1 MTDRPTGRPVIAAL
15 GAGRM
20 GRGLAHVFAYAG
32 HDVRLLDMKERDADA
47 FAALADGAR
56 ADVSRTVGLMA
67 AFGLIQP
74 EAAEGI
80 VAHVSVHPLAEAE
93 TALDGAAVIFEGV
106 PEVREAKRRAFE
118 IACKHAAPDAIIAST
133 TSTMLVDELAAFV
146 EGPERFLNAHWL
158 NPAFL
163 IPLVE
168 LSVGTA
174 TAPAVVDRL
183 KALLEAVGKVPV
195 VLKASPGFVVP
206 RIQALAMS
214 EAARA
219 VEEGIAAPEE
229 IDKAVRVGF
238 GIRFAI
244 LGLIEFI
251 DWGGNDILYY
261 AGNYLR
267 GAFDSD
273 RFEVPGI
280 SERYMKEG
288 RNGLRERRGFY
299 DYRDI
304 DTDAYQ
310 RETLRKLVD
319 LLDHLG
325 LMAPPGGVAD
335 PADSPAA
342 RAGNPFLRS

>member
-1 MTDRPTGRPVIAAL
+1 MAAQTDRPVVAAV

-32 HDVRLLDMKERDADA
+32 HEVRLLDIKERDTEGN
-47 FAALADGAR
+47 AALEAEALRDIRSSVA
-56 ADVSRTVGLMA
+56 LMA
-67 AFGLIQP
+67 ALGRISDADIETVMDRISVWP
-74 EAAEGI
+74 RDRAE
-80 VAHVSVHPLAEAE
+80 E
-93 TALDGAAVIFEGV
+93 ALDGVSLIFEGV
-106 PEVREAKRRAFE
+106 PEVAETKQSCFALICA
-118 IACKHAAPDAIIAST
+118 HAAEDAIIAST
-133 TSTMLVDELAAFV
+133 TSTILVDELAAFV
-146 EGPERFLNAHWL
+146 TGPQRFVNAHWL

-168 LSVGTA
+168 ISVGTA
-174 TAPAVVDRL
+174 TSPDVVERL
-183 KALLEAVGKVPV
+183 KSLLETVGKVPV

-214 EAARA
+214 EAARVA
-219 VEEGIAAPEE
+219 EEGVASPEE
-229 IDKAVRVGF
+229 IDKAIRVGF
-238 GIRFAI
+238 GLRFAI

-261 AGNYLR
+261 AGNYLKD
-267 GAFDSD
+267 AFQSD
-273 RFEVPGI
+273 RFEVPDI
-280 SERYMKEG
+280 SAQYMAEG
-288 RNGLRERRGFY
+288 RNGLRERHGFY
-299 DYRDI
+299 DYRNT

-325 LMAPPGGVAD
+325 LMAPAGGVTD

-342 RAGNPFLRS
+342 KAGNPFLRS

>member
-1 MTDRPTGRPVIAAL
+1 MADKPVIAAV

-32 HDVRLLDMKERDADA
+32 HEVRLLDVKERNADDY
-47 FAALADGAR
+47 AALEREAR
-56 ADVSRTVGLMA
+56 ADTRRTVGLMA
-67 AFGLIQP
+67 AFGLID
-74 EAAEGI
+74 EGVVNDI
-80 VAHVSVHPLAEAE
+80 VDRVSVFPSAHA
-93 TALDGAAVIFEGV
+93 GAALSDAPVIFEGV
-106 PEVREAKRRAFE
+106 PEVLAAKQRAFGIVNE
-118 IACKHAAPDAIIAST
+118 HAAADAIVAST
-133 TSTMLVDELAAFV
+133 TSTMLVDELAGFV
-146 EGPERFLNAHWL
+146 SRPERFLNAHWL

-168 LSVGTA
+168 LSVGSA
-174 TAPAVVDRL
+174 TDAGVVDRL
-183 KALLEAVGKVPV
+183 KTLLEAVGKVPV
-195 VLKASPGFVVP
+195 VLKAAPGFVVP

-219 VEEGIAAPEE
+219 VEDGIASPEE

-238 GIRFAI
+238 GLRFAI

-267 GAFDSD
+267 EAFESD
-273 RFEVPGI
+273 RFEVPEI

-310 RETLRKLVD
+310 RETLKKLVD

-325 LMAPPGGVAD
+325 LMAPPGGVPQGA
-335 PADSPAA
+335 AGPAA
-342 RAGNPFLRS
+342 KADNPFLKS

>member
-1 MTDRPTGRPVIAAL
+1 MTEKPAIAAV

-32 HDVRLLDMKERDADA
+32 HEVRLLDVKERDAEA
-47 FAALADGAR
+47 AAALARDALAEVR
-56 ADVSRTVGLMA
+56 RTVSLMA
-67 AFGLIQP
+67 GFGLID
-74 EAAEGI
+74 EAAVDGI
-80 VAHVSVHPLAEAE
+80 VGRVSVHPLDEAA
-93 TALDGAAVIFEGV
+93 ALDGAAVIFEGV
-106 PEVREAKRRAFE
+106 PEVKDAKQRAFA
-118 IACKHAAPDAIIAST
+118 IACEHAAPDAIIGST
-133 TSTMLVDELAAFV
+133 TSTMLVDELAGFV
-146 EGPERFLNAHWL
+146 DRPERFLNAHWL

-168 LSVGTA
+168 LSVGSK
-174 TAPAVVDRL
+174 TAPDTVARL
-183 KALLEAVGKVPV
+183 KTMLEGVGKVPV

-206 RIQALAMS
+206 RIQSLAMS

-219 VEEGIAAPEE
+219 AEEGIASPEE
-229 IDKAVRVGF
+229 IDKAIRVGF
-238 GIRFAI
+238 GLRFAI

-261 AGNYLR
+261 AGNYMR
-267 GAFDSD
+267 GAFGSD
-273 RFEVPGI
+273 RFEVPAI

-288 RNGLRERRGFY
+288 RNGLREGVGFY

-304 DTDAYQ
+304 DTAAYQ

-325 LMAPPGGVAD
+325 LMAPPGGVTD

-342 RAGNPFLRS
+342 KAGNPFLRSGAL

>member
-1 MTDRPTGRPVIAAL
+1 MADPMTGKPVIAAV

-32 HDVRLLDMKERDADA
+32 HDVRLLDVKERDADGY
-47 FAALADGAR
+47 AALEKEALS
-56 ADVSRTVGLMA
+56 DVRRTVGLMA
-67 AFGLIQP
+67 AFGLIS
-74 EAAEGI
+74 EGDIDAI
-80 VAHVSVHPLAEAE
+80 VGRVSVFPLAEA
-93 TALDGAAVIFEGV
+93 GATLADAPVIFEGV
-106 PEVREAKRRAFE
+106 PEVLSAKERAFG
-118 IACKHAAPDAIIAST
+118 IVNDHAAGDAIVAST
-133 TSTMLVDELAAFV
+133 TSTMLVDELAGFV
-146 EGPERFLNAHWL
+146 DRPERFLNAHWL

-168 LSVGTA
+168 LSVGGA
-174 TAPAVVDRL
+174 TDAAVVERL
-183 KALLEAVGKVPV
+183 KSLLEAVGKVPV
-195 VLKASPGFVVP
+195 VLKAAPGFVVP

-219 VEEGIAAPEE
+219 VEDGIASPEE

-238 GIRFAI
+238 GLRFAI

-267 GAFDSD
+267 QAFDSD
-273 RFEVPGI
+273 RFEVPEI
-280 SERYMKEG
+280 SERYMKAG
-288 RNGLRERRGFY
+288 RNGLRERQGFY
-299 DYRDI
+299 DYRNI

-325 LMAPPGGVAD
+325 LMAPPGGVTD
-335 PADSPAA
+335 GKGPAA
-342 RAGNPFLRS
+342 RADNPFLRS